1 MDKSYVAI
9 MSEVVNLCS
18 KKWSDQKECCLC
30 ECDSNWYTNMYLDYS
45 NNYVA
50 EETFITS
57 EIMNRFEL
65 EGREFKAYENLKYE
79 SAARSLIHLFQ
90 SVGYVQ
96 PMLSHER
103 IGEIC
108 IKILKGEF

>member
-1 MDKSYVAI
+1 MDKSYATI
-9 MSEVVNLCS
+9 MSEVVNACS
-18 KKWSDQKECCLC
+18 KKWSDKDQCYLC

-45 NNYVA
+45 NNYLSWD
-50 EETFITS
+50 TFVTN
-57 EIMNRFEL
+57 EILPRLDWGSDNER
-65 EGREFKAYENLKYE
+65 LKYKN
-79 SAARSLIHLFQ
+79 SAHSLLTLFE

-108 IKILKGEF
+108 VKILKGEF